1 MSNVVFIEETLN
13 CHSFSKRSI
22 FIYRRI
28 NSSCIFHQ
36 LVFCILMAWKHFFKP
51 FDINSVFDHLSM
63 MVIIVGRSWFCH
75 TGFQIQMKMI
85 QLMHHNE
92 LLRKSS
98 LRDLRRIQVY
108 IPFSRIWIFCYISDV
123 RGIFEVAD
131 DKFIVY
137 DGLVDINQSK
147 IESRLSIIK
156 QIFPP
161 DIGG

>member
-1 MSNVVFIEETLN
+1 
-13 CHSFSKRSI
+13 
-22 FIYRRI
+22 
-28 NSSCIFHQ
+28 
-36 LVFCILMAWKHFFKP
+36 
-51 FDINSVFDHLSM
+51 
-63 MVIIVGRSWFCH
+63 
-75 TGFQIQMKMI
+75 MKMI

-98 LRDLRRIQVY
+98 LRDLRRVQVY

-137 DGLVDINQSK
+137 DGRVDINQSK